1 MATKQEQAFHKRLAE
16 ESYKEVREFYDM
28 MESKCPEGFSK
39 RYRNLTKAQ
48 LCVYAGIFNRD
59 YAEYKKGVDQYE
71 RHTRGALRDAATTL
85 TIPIISVSEE
95 KAAEYGIGPGGFAA
109 APPDT
114 CEKVFAKKLAYY
126 KSLYNKLPRGYFKS

>member
-71 RHTRGALRDAATTL
+71 RHTRGALRDAATTP
-85 TIPIISVSEE
+85 TISIIGVSEE
-95 KAAEYGIGPGGFAA
+95 KAAEYGIG
-109 APPDT
+109 DS
-114 CEKVFAKKLAYY
+114 EKIFAKKLAYY
-126 KSLYNKLPRGYFKS
+126 KSLYNKLPRGYFKSS